1 MLILFVQMEHD
12 QNTNP
17 LSEVLTEKELLDL
30 FGLKRPFLDRLRL
43 NHQFPFCKVSP
54 YVRFYLVKDVRDYI
68 KSKRVVLNRD

>member
-1 MLILFVQMEHD
+1 MESD
-12 QNTNP
+12 QQTNP

-30 FGLKRPFLDRLRL
+30 FGLKKTFLDRLRR

-68 KSKRVVLNRD
+68 ESKRVVLNKD